1 MNGTAPDG
9 VDGMGA
15 IDEVAP
21 TDAGAQTPTNFKE
34 PLEPERKKRAG
45 FTRNK
50 GLGTP
55 KSKRRMAKVSRRR
68 NRQ

>member
-1 MNGTAPDG
+1 MIEKLLDDAS
-9 VDGMGA
+9 A
-15 IDEVAP
+15 IDVMDADTAAP
-21 TDAGAQTPTNFKE
+21 TVAKE